1 MMNVQ
6 KPIWVMT
13 LVDSRYRFILR
24 LCLLLSRQ
32 KIITGN
38 FSRLHPNNSKTVTT
52 TVAANRIELG
62 EKFICWM
69 RTQLL
74 LTIFLIVN
82 FSILIKQPR
91 RASEQTKHVF
101 VQFDIAY
108 RFVRS
113 FICSFIRVAH
123 SFRGVL
129 NTRSFSLLSQ
139 RQWEK
144 KSNNHFFCFKSEDV
158 HWKISALNTLGDQK
172 RTKKKC
178 LTNKQ
183 MYTVSAFIVFCSR
196 FCVSVCVCDK
206 L

>member
-24 LCLLLSRQ
+24 LCLFLSRQ

-38 FSRLHPNNSKTVTT
+38 FSRLHPNHSGTVTT
-52 TVAANRIELG
+52 AIAANRIEPG

-91 RASEQTKHVF
+91 RPSEQTKHVF

-108 RFVRS
+108 RSVRS
-113 FICSFIRVAH
+113 FIYLFVHSRSPFISGRFEHAIFFTSVSIGMIEEKQQPLLLLQVGRCTLNDISIEH
-123 SFRGVL
+123 SWRP
-129 NTRSFSLLSQ
+129 
-139 RQWEK
+139 E
-144 KSNNHFFCFKSEDV
+144 
-158 HWKISALNTLGDQK
+158 
-172 RTKKKC
+172 
-178 LTNKQ
+178 
-183 MYTVSAFIVFCSR
+183 
-196 FCVSVCVCDK
+196 
-206 L
+206 

>member
-1 MMNVQ
+1 
-6 KPIWVMT
+6 
-13 LVDSRYRFILR
+13 
-24 LCLLLSRQ
+24 
-32 KIITGN
+32 
-38 FSRLHPNNSKTVTT
+38 
-52 TVAANRIELG
+52 
-62 EKFICWM
+62 M

-82 FSILIKQPR
+82 FSILIKRRR
-91 RASEQTKHVF
+91 RAGEQTKHVF

-139 RQWEK
+139 QQTREEKQQPFLLLQVGRCTLKDISNEHSWRPKKK
-144 KSNNHFFCFKSEDV
+144 KS
-158 HWKISALNTLGDQK
+158 
-172 RTKKKC
+172 
-178 LTNKQ
+178 LTTEQ
-183 MYTVSAFIVFCSR
+183 MYTVTAIIVFCSR
-196 FCVSVCVCDK
+196 FCVSVGMCDK